1 MLECMWRYLSS
12 WSALL
17 IVQAAFSHSVLHDK
31 LWQVSL
37 LVMVACFSCNTP
49 LLYKTAAIPLPVESG
64 EDTGVDQQLDI
75 YDLPSS
81 PNALHL
87 TQSCGPVKDTVVPTD
102 TSGYIPMRSSSSSK
116 PLPQDSEDVVGENA
130 KEAEGAG
137 FHQQGSRKITESV
150 EGGYKTIIRD
160 STSSEGSDVDP
171 AEVPLCDESSQEI
184 KDSQDSNSITVEP
197 SAKLNEGKPSSESS
211 TCEPPSE
218 SNIHISSKEQDS
230 REQCIVV
237 LHQPNEASTD
247 ANSTSNAQGSS
258 PSASDQT
265 VESSEQS
272 QSTTSNLLGR
282 NESLTRRSG
291 SFMFKQRQSK
301 AIREAAMEDTTSVS
315 SPSALDAKIALD
327 IITLEREKQQIHEER
342 RRLEQEWC
350 KLEQERQ
357 KFAQEKKEFQTKVSN
372 VSSMD

>member
-1 MLECMWRYLSS
+1 MWRCLSS
-12 WSALL
+12 WNALL
-17 IVQAAFSHSVLHDK
+17 IVQATFSHSVLHDE

-37 LVMVACFSCNTP
+37 IVIVAYFSCNTP
-49 LLYKTAAIPLPVESG
+49 LSYKTAAIPLPVESG
-64 EDTGVDQQLDI
+64 EDTGVDQQLEI

-87 TQSCGPVKDTVVPTD
+87 TQPGGPVKDTVVPTD
-102 TSGYIPMRSSSSSK
+102 ASGYIPMRCSSSSSQ
-116 PLPQDSEDVVGENA
+116 PLPQDSEDAVGENA
-130 KEAEGAG
+130 KETEGAG
-137 FHQQGSRKITESV
+137 FRHQGSRKFTKSV
-150 EGGYKTIIRD
+150 EGGYKTVIRN
-160 STSSEGSDVDP
+160 STSSEGSAVDP
-171 AEVPLCDESSQEI
+171 PDVPLCDDASQEV
-184 KDSQDSNSITVEP
+184 KDSQASISITVEP
-197 SAKLNEGKPSSESS
+197 SAKLDEGEPSSESS

-218 SNIHISSKEQDS
+218 ANIHISSKEQDL
-230 REQCIVV
+230 REQCIAV

-247 ANSTSNAQGSS
+247 ATSTSNAQDSS

-282 NESLTRRSG
+282 NESWTRRSG
-291 SFMFKQRQSK
+291 SFMFKQRQTK

-315 SPSALDAKIALD
+315 SQSALDAKIAVD

-357 KFAQEKKEFQTKVSN
+357 KFAQEKKEFQTRTSN
-372 VSSMD
+372 VNSMD